1 MQDEMREK
9 NEANEL
15 PKDPEKEKR
24 KFVDEMFGR
33 DFPADSKLLVDR
45 SLAEKF
51 EEQKVLAAAK
61 G

>member
-9 NEANEL
+9 QEENEL
-15 PKDPEKEKR
+15 PKDPIQERR

-33 DFPADSKLLVDR
+33 DFPADSKLLHDR

-51 EEQKVLAAAK
+51 EEQKMMAAAK